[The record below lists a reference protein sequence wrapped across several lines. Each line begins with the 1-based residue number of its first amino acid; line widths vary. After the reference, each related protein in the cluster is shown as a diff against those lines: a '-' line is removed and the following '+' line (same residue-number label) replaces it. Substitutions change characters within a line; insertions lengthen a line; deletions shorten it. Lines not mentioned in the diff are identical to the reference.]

1 MSTMQRGLL
10 IIALALYAGLV
21 FVLDVITPMGIEIW
35 VLNLPLIVVPV
46 LLRHLRMVVFLTLTC
61 SAMLILGWFW
71 SLPGGN
77 PPLWDTLN
85 RGMGLATLGLIAVM
99 AIIIINRSTRL
110 DETLRA
116 LEHSEERL
124 RLAMEGAGMGTFDVN
139 LQTDKVVWSATH
151 LRLLGYEARSGCET
165 TLDLWRSCIHPD
177 DLVRVHEAR
186 KQALQRRSTY
196 AIEYRIQRADDGEIA

>member
-1 MSTMQRGLL
+1 MSTMQRVLL
-10 IIALALYAGLV
+10 MTALALYSALV

-35 VLNLPLIVVPV
+35 VLNLPVIVVPV
-46 LLRHLRMVVFLTLTC
+46 LLRNLRLVVFLTLAC
-61 SAMLILGWFW
+61 SAMLILGWVW
-71 SLPGGN
+71 SSPGGN

-85 RGMGLATLGLIAVM
+85 RGMGLATLWLIAVM

-110 DETLRA
+110 DDILRA

-151 LRLLGYEARSGCET
+151 LRLLGYELARLADNNQT
-165 TLDLWRSCIHPD
+165 RSN
-177 DLVRVHEAR
+177 
-186 KQALQRRSTY
+186 LQGRSVFSEVY
-196 AIEYRIQRADDGEIA
+196 SPPCQGVWASSR